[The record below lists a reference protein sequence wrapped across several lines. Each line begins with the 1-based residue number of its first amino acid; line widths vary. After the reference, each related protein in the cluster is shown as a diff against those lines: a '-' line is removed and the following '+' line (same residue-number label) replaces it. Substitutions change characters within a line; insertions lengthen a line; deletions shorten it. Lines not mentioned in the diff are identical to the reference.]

1 MLLLLNLKMH
11 PNRFVHCE
19 VPTKRQIFA
28 RTGGASVSP
37 NGVYTGDE
45 SARMNRFPTE
55 SAEDFV
61 RAAESM
67 KEDLPE

>member
-1 MLLLLNLKMH
+1 MIYLPNDKMDV
-11 PNRFVHCE
+11 NAFVYCE
-19 VPTKRQIFA
+19 VPTKREIFS
-28 RTGGASVSP
+28 RTGGAPVTP
-37 NGVYTGDE
+37 NGVYTGEE

-55 SAEDFV
+55 SAEDLV